1 METKKVTIE
10 IPKWANASDIEAL
23 VKKLFSFNVRKYYGS
38 SKGFPSVRLRWKLS
52 A

>member
-10 IPKWANASDIEAL
+10 IPKKANANDVKAL
-23 VKKLFSFNVRKYYGS
+23 VKKLFSFDVRKYYGS
-38 SKGFPSVRLRWKLS
+38 SKGFPSVRLKWKLS

>member
-10 IPKWANASDIEAL
+10 IPKRANAEDVKAL
-23 VKKLFSFNVRKYYGS
+23 VKKLFAFDVTRYYGS
-38 SKGFPSVRLRWKLS
+38 SKGFPLVRLKWKLS